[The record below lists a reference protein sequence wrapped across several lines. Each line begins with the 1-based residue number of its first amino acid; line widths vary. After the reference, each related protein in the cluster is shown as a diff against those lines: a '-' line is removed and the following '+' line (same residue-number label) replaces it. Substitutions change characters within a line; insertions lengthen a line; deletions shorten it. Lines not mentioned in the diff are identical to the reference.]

1 MTVRELI
8 QKLLL
13 STKLDDKVD
22 LLLDTEG
29 CYLKLNVIDVI
40 SDNENV
46 SIIEKF
52 AD

>member
-13 STKLDDKVD
+13 STKLDDEVR

-29 CYLKLNVIDVI
+29 CCLKLNVIDTI
-40 SDNENV
+40 SDNDSV
-46 SIIEKF
+46 SIIVKF

>member
-8 QKLLL
+8 QNLLL
-13 STKLDDKVD
+13 STKLDDEVK

-29 CYLKLNVIDVI
+29 CCLKLNVIDI
-40 SDNENV
+40 NSDNGNV
-46 SIIEKF
+46 SIIAKF

>member
-13 STKLDDKVD
+13 STKLDDEVN

-29 CYLKLNVIDVI
+29 CCLKLNVIDVI
-40 SDNENV
+40 SDNGNV
-46 SIIEKF
+46 LMIEKF